1 MWSTLD
7 AARCDTIP
15 ICKLMPRSIYDELY
29 WHYIQMTCNGR
40 VFASS
45 VDRLLTQRDAARQLS
60 GLVKTRSDSICS
72 ITNHSYKKIPKTAA
86 LQDGNID

>member
-15 ICKLMPRSIYDELY
+15 IRKLMPRSIYDELY

-40 VFASS
+40 FFASS
-45 VDRLLTQRDAARQLS
+45 VDRLLAQRDARSTTTVWSSEDTVRQYL
-60 GLVKTRSDSICS
+60 LY
-72 ITNHSYKKIPKTAA
+72 YKSFILKNT
-86 LQDGNID
+86 